1 MVVAG
6 ITTCYFGASSL
17 VDAELPSDLDF
28 DVVGHA
34 LGAGVVTMLITG
46 MSLMILPEFAGDR
59 LGANRQKP
67 LAIGLAVLLNAAAV
81 LRVVP
86 ALAGTRWSV
95 DDRNLSMAVAGSLAE
110 LALLTFTVY
119 FFRLMWRA
127 RKGFGGAHGI

>member
-1 MVVAG
+1 
-6 ITTCYFGASSL
+6 
-17 VDAELPSDLDF
+17 
-28 DVVGHA
+28 
-34 LGAGVVTMLITG
+34 MLIAG

-59 LGANRQKP
+59 LGANRQKQ

-81 LRVVP
+81 LRVAP

-127 RKGFGGAHGI
+127 RKGYGGTHGI